1 MRALEEIL
9 RQAIK
14 EGKFKDLAGKGQ
26 PLKLDENPHEDPETR
41 LANKILANSG
51 FSPAWIE
58 ERREIESELER
69 SRIQLRV
76 AHELFGDADS
86 EEDRLNAIEWEK
98 AVDQFREQITALNK
112 RIESYNLDAP
122 LVQLHLAKVDIRAE
136 VDRISSL

>member
-41 LANKILANSG
+41 LANKILVNSG
-51 FSPAWIE
+51 FSPAWIK

-69 SRIQLRV
+69 SRNQLWTAR
-76 AHELFGDADS
+76 ELFREADS
-86 EEDRLNAIEWEK
+86 EDDRFKTIEWEK
-98 AVDQFREQITALNK
+98 AVDRFREQITALNK

>member
-26 PLKLDENPHEDPETR
+26 PLKLDENPHEDPEKR

-58 ERREIESELER
+58 ERQEIESELDR
-69 SRIQLRV
+69 SRNQLWTAR
-76 AHELFGDADS
+76 ELFNEADS
-86 EEDRLNAIEWEK
+86 EEDRLKTIEWEK
-98 AVDQFREQITALNK
+98 AVDRFREQITALNK

-122 LVQLHLAKVDIRAE
+122 LDQLHLVKVDIRAE
-136 VDRISSL
+136 VDRVSSL